1 MRFAGTQLTNFIDPT
16 NFDAIGKS
24 SINGRSIENQAS
36 MQSEAYV
43 DRAEIKALADI
54 EAAKFGAE
62 ATRAQGSA
70 QGQASMFSG
79 LGSMASGLAGGF
91 ASMPGVGGGGAGGFG
106 NFGSDPGLYQQSLQ
120 VPSSFS
126 FLN

>member
-36 MQSEAYV
+36 IISDAYV
-43 DRAEIKALADI
+43 DRADIQALADI
-54 EAAKFGAE
+54 EAAKYGAS
-62 ATRAQGSA
+62 ATRAQGAA

-79 LGSMASGLAGGF
+79 LGNMASGI
-91 ASMPGVGGGGAGGFG
+91 AGGFG
-106 NFGSDPGLYQQSLQ
+106 TLANKTPAVKPQPTALEAFDAGTFFAQDYI
-120 VPSSFS
+120 
-126 FLN
+126 NR

>member
-91 ASMPGVGGGGAGGFG
+91 GTLMNKTPAIKPQPTALEAFDAGTF
-106 NFGSDPGLYQQSLQ
+106 FAQDY
-120 VPSSFS
+120 
-126 FLN
+126 LNR